1 MYYFQG
7 LLLRHLNHLRLRSRH
22 GSAKKG
28 QEVMADEYAGKDGA
42 SLRTSKPGLS
52 IHRILAVLPVSDLG
66 VAEAWYTRLFDRPA
80 DAAPMFN
87 LREWH
92 VGSAGLQVIEIPTL
106 GGPAFVTL
114 LVNSLEDQ
122 RLALAD
128 RGLRLGASQ
137 PGDQG
142 GIAQIV
148 DPSGNTLTFA
158 QRRAEREGAPRANE
172 KIVRA

>member
-1 MYYFQG
+1 
-7 LLLRHLNHLRLRSRH
+7 
-22 GSAKKG
+22 
-28 QEVMADEYAGKDGA
+28 
-42 SLRTSKPGLS
+42 LS

-66 VAEAWYTRLFDRPA
+66 VAEAWYARLFDRPT
-80 DAAPMFN
+80 DATPMAN

-92 VGSAGLQVIEIPTL
+92 VGSAGLQVIEIPAP

-114 LVNSLEDQ
+114 LANSIEDQ

-142 GIAQIV
+142 GNAQIV

-158 QRRAEREGAPRANE
+158 QRRAEPEAAPRANE
-172 KIVRA
+172 DVVRA